1 MGMNIRRERECEES
15 KGGLQKERA
24 EMEGG
29 ALQPPLH
36 HVDSHTGTLKP
47 RLFISHSIAWRT
59 NFLLPL
65 L

>member
-1 MGMNIRRERECEES
+1 MNGDEHQKRERECEES

-47 RLFISHSIAWRT
+47 R
-59 NFLLPL
+59 
-65 L
+65 